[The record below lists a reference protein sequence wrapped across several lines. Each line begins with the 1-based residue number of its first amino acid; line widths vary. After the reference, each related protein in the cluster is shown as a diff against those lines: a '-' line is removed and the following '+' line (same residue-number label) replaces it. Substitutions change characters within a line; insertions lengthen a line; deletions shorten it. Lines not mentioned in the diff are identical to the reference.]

1 MGNIATGLL
10 AGINAARLQKQQE
23 PITLPQTT
31 MLGALCHYVTH
42 ADLKDFQ
49 PMKANFGIF
58 PPLGSKV
65 PKRERGRAYAERAL
79 ADLES
84 MILDSSNLLPTDYQ
98 AASLSHSKQII

>member
-10 AGINAARLQKQQE
+10 AGINAARLHHHQE

-42 ADLKDFQ
+42 AGLKDFQ

-58 PPLGSKV
+58 PSLESKV
-65 PKRERGRAYAERAL
+65 PKRERGKAYAKRAL

-84 MILDSSNLLPTDYQ
+84 MILESSNLLLHDPT
-98 AASLSHSKQII
+98 ASLSDSREII

>member
-10 AGINAARLQKQQE
+10 AGINAARLHHQEE

-58 PPLGSKV
+58 PSLGSKV
-65 PKRERGRAYAERAL
+65 PKRERGKAYAERAL
-79 ADLES
+79 ADLEL
-84 MILDSSNLLPTDYQ
+84 MLLESSNLLLVDQ
-98 AASLSHSKQII
+98 IASLSDSRKIT